1 MRMHF
6 PLFKIL
12 KENIFDNV
20 FLIFSQ
26 NSPVKAVLKLTSLES
41 NNEMSIDNKAI
52 GI

>member
-1 MRMHF
+1 MHF

-20 FLIFSQ
+20 FFLIFSQ